1 MGFRFRKSVK
11 ILPGV
16 RVNLTGKG
24 ISSVSVGAKGARVNL
39 GKKRNTVTTSLP
51 GTGLSYSHSYSKN
64 PKSLPAPLA
73 EKSPPSF
80 WVWVLVICGC
90 SLLLTIIFG

>member
-16 RVNLTGKG
+16 RVNVTGKG
-24 ISSVSVGAKGARVNL
+24 VSSVSVGGKGARVNL

-51 GTGLSYSHSYSKN
+51 GTGLSYSRSYSKN
-64 PKSLPAPLA
+64 LPAPLA
-73 EKSPPSF
+73 EKSQHSF
-80 WVWVLVICGC
+80 WVWVLVVLGC